1 LTRYQPGRV
10 IIEDAVR
17 ESPITRNLLTRIPQS
32 TPIEYIHDPSPLLRG
47 EGYPP
52 DKETVLV
59 IKNRGRFIKP
69 CPGSKGYLCCG
80 YYILHLALNCPLSC
94 SYCIL
99 QSYLNTPFL
108 TIYANIDDLTAELK
122 EFMEK
127 RGKQLYRIGTG
138 EFTDSLVLDHLIDY
152 VDMVAPLFSAS
163 SHTFLELKSKTAAID
178 GLTKLKHRERI
189 VVSWSLNTPKII
201 EKEEFRTASLEER
214 IEAARSCERMG
225 YRVGFHF
232 DPLISYPG
240 WENEYC
246 GVIGKLF
253 DRIEKKSIAWIS
265 LGALR
270 FMPSLKKV
278 IQSRFPKTRLL
289 HEEFI
294 SGLDGKMRYFKPIRI
309 EMYTRIVKEIRK
321 YDSECFVYL
330 CMESREVWQKS
341 LGRAPS
347 SDEELTEW
355 LDQRVE
361 TCHGMSLR

>member
-1 LTRYQPGRV
+1 MKRYEPRRV
-10 IIEDAVR
+10 IIEEAVKD
-17 ESPITRNLLTRIPQS
+17 SPVTRNLLARIPHT
-32 TPIEYIHDPSPLLRG
+32 TPVEYIDDSSLLVRG
-47 EGYPP
+47 EGHPP
-52 DKETVLV
+52 DKEEIIV

-69 CPGSKGYLCCG
+69 CPGSKGYICCG
-80 YYILHLALNCPLSC
+80 YYILNLALNCPLSC

-99 QSYLNTPFL
+99 QSYLNTPFVI
-108 TIYANIDDLTAELK
+108 IYANIDDLTAELK

-163 SHTFLELKSKTAAID
+163 PHTFLELKTKTAAID
-178 GLTKLKHRERI
+178 SLVKMKNRERI
-189 VVSWSLNTPKII
+189 IVSWSLNTPQII
-201 EKEEFRTASLEER
+201 EREEFRTASLEER
-214 IEAARSCERMG
+214 IEAARFCEKMG

-240 WENEYC
+240 WEHEYC
-246 GVIGKLF
+246 EVIGKLF

-270 FMPSLKKV
+270 FMPSLKKIV
-278 IQSRFPKTRLL
+278 QSRLPGTRLF

-294 SGLDGKMRYFKPIRI
+294 YGLDGKMRYFKPIRI
-309 EMYTRIVKEIRK
+309 EMYTRIVEEIRK
-321 YDSECFVYL
+321 YDPECFVYL
-330 CMESREVWQKS
+330 CMESRDVWQKS
-341 LGRAPS
+341 LGIAPS

-355 LDQRVE
+355 LDFRV
-361 TCHGMSLR
+361 R